1 MAVVAPGSDHV
12 GHERIEL
19 ESEDLVRGLEHVLWN
34 QRVSEVPNEDVGI
47 RGPPNPVDTL
57 CKGGGLGTCDR
68 NDALLA
74 RQPLERRDDLVLR
87 VRDVCELEALCED
100 ALLSD
105 APACSILLC

>member
-12 GHERIEL
+12 GRERVEL
-19 ESEDLVRGLEHVLWN
+19 EGKDLIGGLEHVLGD
-34 QRVSEVPNEDVGI
+34 QGVAEVPNEDVSV
-47 RGPPNPVDTL
+47 RGPPDPVDSL
-57 CKGGGLGTCDR
+57 CKGSGLCACDR

-74 RQPLERRDDLVLR
+74 RQPLERRDDLILR